1 MTANLEVINVT
12 ECQRRKSERAVEK
25 GLDNEELA
33 VYYYSLISKSLMIIG
48 CEIARHVMLLKRHDP
63 NVTSSSLF
71 SLSPFPTS

>member
-48 CEIARHVMLLKRHDP
+48 CEIARHMLLKRHNP
-63 NVTSSSLF
+63 NVTSPSLF